1 MDESRY
7 IEPASYAGISE
18 GIMRTTQLCHRRGRL
33 TVDAERHPGIQFA
46 SLGHGPVPHDAA
58 VRSPIV
64 TAGWRQRQDRRGDG
78 VSRIARPRLCLQRV
92 GIALLVP
99 PAHKAY
105 CLHYTQDRTK
115 CWREYGTKRKVMALN
130 NTQDTT
136 SEMLVNSHSRFPVL
150 MGELAMMWDNTAI
163 CIR

>member
-1 MDESRY
+1 MNGGETSKWTMDESRNRETY
-7 IEPASYAGISE
+7 SYAGIRNE
-18 GIMRTTQLCHRRGRL
+18 NMRTAQLCHRRGRL
-33 TVDAERHPGIQFA
+33 TVDAERHPGIQFV

-58 VRSPIV
+58 VRGPVV

-105 CLHYTQDRTK
+105 CHIPHKTK
-115 CWREYGTKRKVMALN
+115 QSAG
-130 NTQDTT
+130 
-136 SEMLVNSHSRFPVL
+136 VNMEQR
-150 MGELAMMWDNTAI
+150 G
-163 CIR
+163 R